1 MKTIEMI
8 FLKKPYSIKKSQ
20 FYLQFRTTKRLKTK
34 IEYLKNKNC
43 SLVKT
48 KISDFTHPP
57 PYFANSS
64 RLKSN
69 NNKSQTL
76 PSKSN
81 IFFIQVPTSYNSY
94 YFPNENTIK
103 DILKRK
109 TAKILA

>member
-34 IEYLKNKNC
+34 IEYLK
-43 SLVKT
+43 T
-48 KISDFTHPP
+48 KIVPLLRQRSRILPTHH

-64 RLKSN
+64 RLRSN
-69 NNKSQTL
+69 NYKSQTL

-81 IFFIQVPTSYNSY
+81 TFFIQVPTSYNLY
-94 YFPNENTIK
+94 YFPNENATK